1 MKACYKKLFIMSA
14 LFLSSTYVQNEM
26 LVSDNSYHSGHYR
39 EIAGE
44 KQISVTSYQVHQKG
58 IFDLWFDTAKLFG
71 KVENIVKIEIKDVD
85 EKLVKDFK
93 DLSKRYEDLQGK
105 SDTLSQ
111 ELAKSSEEISSLKSK
126 LANVQSSDPVD
137 DNIRQEKIKALEEL
151 IEQRTAELDTAKEA
165 ISKFDE
171 TREKLQEIS
180 EKLSTLELENEELK
194 KENAILVCELE
205 NAKSKVDTDEIK
217 KLQEELAK
225 ITAELEDYK
234 NDSADLEEKEVIAE
248 ADSKE
253 IDKDKLKAKK
263 KDKKED
269 KKEDDE
275 LSEAELALVE
285 YIREMKEQ
293 AEYQRQQQQEAMA
306 MQQFVSMLTSQFT
319 QPHVNSYF
327 GTYDALNQRQESF
340 SNMVRDFREQSYM
353 MQDMNRLNNW
363 NYSYNDYY
371 GANAPMLRVS
381 ESMPWGNYY
390 TPEQSIQVQNFDY
403 SRHGYNWG
411 SDIPN
416 QNFNMG
422 INTASSNP
430 ILNNYTTALDAT
442 NSANIKLF

>member
-105 SDTLSQ
+105 SDTLTQ
-111 ELAKSSEEISSLKSK
+111 ELAKSSEEISNLKSK

-217 KLQEELAK
+217 KLQDELAK

-234 NDSADLEEKEVIAE
+234 NDSKDLEEKEEV
-248 ADSKE
+248 
-253 IDKDKLKAKK
+253 KDKLTAKKNK
-263 KDKKED
+263 KDKDED
-269 KKEDDE
+269 KDDK

-293 AEYQRQQQQEAMA
+293 AEYQRQQQQEALA

-319 QPHVNSYF
+319 QPQVNSYF

-340 SNMVRDFREQSYM
+340 SSMVRDFREQSYM
-353 MQDMNRLNNW
+353 MQDLNRLNNW
-363 NYSYNDYY
+363 NHTYNDYY
-371 GANAPMLRVS
+371 GASAPMLRVS

-403 SRHGYNWG
+403 SQHGYNWG
-411 SDIPN
+411 SNIPN

-422 INTASSNP
+422 INTADSNP
-430 ILNNYTTALDAT
+430 ILNNFTTALDAS

>member
-319 QPHVNSYF
+319 QPQVNSYF

-430 ILNNYTTALDAT
+430 ILNNFTTALDAT

>member
-26 LVSDNSYHSGHYR
+26 SITDNSYQNGHYR

-44 KQISVTSYQVHQKG
+44 KQVSVTSYQVHQKG

-93 DLSKRYEDLQGK
+93 DLSKRYEELQGK
-105 SDTLSQ
+105 SNTLTE
-111 ELAKSSEEISSLKSK
+111 ELAKSSEEITSLKSQ

-151 IEQRTAELDTAKEA
+151 IEQRTSELDTAKEA

-180 EKLSTLELENEELK
+180 EKLSSLELENEELK
-194 KENAILVCELE
+194 KENAVLACELE
-205 NAKSKVDTDEIK
+205 NAKSKIDTDEIK
-217 KLQEELAK
+217 KLQDELAK
-225 ITAELEDYK
+225 ITAELEEYK
-234 NDSADLEEKEVIAE
+234 NESEQKEVIAE
-248 ADSKE
+248 AGSEE
-253 IDKDKLKAKK
+253 IDKDKIKAKK

-269 KKEDDE
+269 KEDKDDKF
-275 LSEAELALVE
+275 SEAELALIE

-319 QPHVNSYF
+319 QPQVNSYF
-327 GTYDALNQRQESF
+327 GTYDALNQRQDSF
-340 SNMVRDFREQSYM
+340 SSMVRDFREQSFM
-353 MQDMNRLNNW
+353 MQDLNRLNNW

-403 SRHGYNWG
+403 SKSGYNWG
-411 SDIPN
+411 SSIPN

-422 INTASSNP
+422 INTASSSP
-430 ILNNYTTALDAT
+430 ILNNFTTALDAT

>member
-105 SDTLSQ
+105 SDTLTQ
-111 ELAKSSEEISSLKSK
+111 ELAKSSEEISNLKSK

-217 KLQEELAK
+217 KLQDELAK

-234 NDSADLEEKEVIAE
+234 NDSKDLEEKEEV
-248 ADSKE
+248 
-253 IDKDKLKAKK
+253 KDKLTAKK
-263 KDKKED
+263 
-269 KKEDDE
+269 
-275 LSEAELALVE
+275 
-285 YIREMKEQ
+285 
-293 AEYQRQQQQEAMA
+293 
-306 MQQFVSMLTSQFT
+306 
-319 QPHVNSYF
+319 
-327 GTYDALNQRQESF
+327 
-340 SNMVRDFREQSYM
+340 
-353 MQDMNRLNNW
+353 
-363 NYSYNDYY
+363 
-371 GANAPMLRVS
+371 
-381 ESMPWGNYY
+381 
-390 TPEQSIQVQNFDY
+390 
-403 SRHGYNWG
+403 
-411 SDIPN
+411 
-416 QNFNMG
+416 
-422 INTASSNP
+422 
-430 ILNNYTTALDAT
+430 
-442 NSANIKLF
+442 

>member
-44 KQISVTSYQVHQKG
+44 KQVSVTSYQVHQKG

-111 ELAKSSEEISSLKSK
+111 ELAKSSEEISKLKSK

-180 EKLSTLELENEELK
+180 EKFSALELENEELK

-205 NAKSKVDTDEIK
+205 NAKSKIDTDEIK
-217 KLQEELAK
+217 KLQDELAK

-234 NDSADLEEKEVIAE
+234 NDSTDIEEKQVTAE

-263 KDKKED
+263 KEKDES
-269 KKEDDE
+269 EDDK
-275 LSEAELALVE
+275 LSEAELALIE

-293 AEYQRQQQQEAMA
+293 AEYQRQQQQEAVA

-319 QPHVNSYF
+319 QPQVNSYF

-340 SNMVRDFREQSYM
+340 SNMVRDFREQSFM
-353 MQDMNRLNNW
+353 MQDLNRLNNW

-371 GANAPMLRVS
+371 GTSAPMLRVS

-390 TPEQSIQVQNFDY
+390 APEQSIKVQNFDY
-403 SRHGYNWG
+403 SKHGYNW
-411 SDIPN
+411 DNNIPN

-422 INTASSNP
+422 INTADSNP
-430 ILNNYTTALDAT
+430 ILNNYTTALDA
-442 NSANIKLF
+442 NDSANIKLF

>member
-26 LVSDNSYHSGHYR
+26 SITDSSYQNGHYR

-44 KQISVTSYQVHQKG
+44 KQVSVTSYQVHQKG

-319 QPHVNSYF
+319 QPQVNSYF

-403 SRHGYNWG
+403 SRHGYNWS

-422 INTASSNP
+422 INTANSNP